1 MKYSIVLMVMLLG
14 LAPGCTQTTEERA
27 DEVIN
32 LPVTFVEGFGPFGSD
47 YASASPEYSLDDPNG
62 GTWAKTYKP
71 LTGIPQQW
79 KNVTKSQIVI
89 NTRQFVFQNF
99 RQGKIDSDFYTSLQK
114 SWKWTPD
121 EKRLSPKP
129 IRCCIYIIWG
139 TDQAGK
145 LNVMIDTNNNGDF
158 SDEKSFYPETAGPD
172 DTLRLYKHSYEIEY
186 DIFRKGRAE
195 IVHIPMVIKYL
206 PHQPERYRMAYSF
219 PRYAKALLALGGLQK
234 TLAINIGFTSPSGYE
249 VSELAMADAGK
260 TGKFI
265 APRNGIR
272 IGEFLDLESNGE
284 QKRFLNLGFDE
295 YDGVLRLKGKPLK
308 DVYSTQ
314 LGYKLK
320 PFSAKDFSDGSSL
333 STENYK
339 GKYLYIDFWGTWCRP
354 CLEQLPE
361 LICLYQR
368 IDKNKIA
375 FLGVVGE
382 DRRDRLAK
390 FLKKNPI
397 PWPQIFSDRTNRL
410 IEAYNIQGY
419 PSTFLIRPDGTIVG
433 KNLHGDQLEA
443 EMRKIGAL
451 K

>member
-1 MKYSIVLMVMLLG
+1 MKYSIVLMIMLLG
-14 LAPGCTQTTEERA
+14 LVPGCTQTTEERA

-62 GTWAKTYKP
+62 GPWAKTYKP

-129 IRCCIYIIWG
+129 IRCCIYIISG
-139 TDQAGK
+139 TDQAG
-145 LNVMIDTNNNGDF
+145 
-158 SDEKSFYPETAGPD
+158 
-172 DTLRLYKHSYEIEY
+172 
-186 DIFRKGRAE
+186 
-195 IVHIPMVIKYL
+195 
-206 PHQPERYRMAYSF
+206 
-219 PRYAKALLALGGLQK
+219 
-234 TLAINIGFTSPSGYE
+234 
-249 VSELAMADAGK
+249 
-260 TGKFI
+260 
-265 APRNGIR
+265 
-272 IGEFLDLESNGE
+272 
-284 QKRFLNLGFDE
+284 
-295 YDGVLRLKGKPLK
+295 
-308 DVYSTQ
+308 
-314 LGYKLK
+314 
-320 PFSAKDFSDGSSL
+320 
-333 STENYK
+333 
-339 GKYLYIDFWGTWCRP
+339 
-354 CLEQLPE
+354 
-361 LICLYQR
+361 
-368 IDKNKIA
+368 
-375 FLGVVGE
+375 
-382 DRRDRLAK
+382 K